1 MIISHSQL
9 QEVLKAYGSPLAK
22 GRATEKTNKT
32 GAKGPEGPKK
42 SGQPVIEDRLSLSA
56 EAREIQRVK
65 ELARQAPDVRREKV
79 EEVKGQI
86 EAGTY
91 KVSGEEIAEKLL
103 SRLLVDEL
111 I

>member
-1 MIISHSQL
+1 M
-9 QEVLKAYGSPLAK
+9 
-22 GRATEKTNKT
+22 
-32 GAKGPEGPKK
+32 
-42 SGQPVIEDRLSLSA
+42 
-56 EAREIQRVK
+56 K

>member
-9 QEVLKAYGSPLAK
+9 QEVLKAYGSPAAK
-22 GRATEKTNKT
+22 ADRTKAR
-32 GAKGPEGPKK
+32 GPERPRQP
-42 SGQPVIEDRLSLSA
+42 GQSVIEDRLSLS
-56 EAREIQRVK
+56 EQAREIKRVK
-65 ELARQAPDVRREKV
+65 EMARRAPDVRTEKV
-79 EEVKGQI
+79 EEVKRQI

-91 KVSGEEIAEKLL
+91 NVSGEEIAAKLL